1 MKKDFLTVTPESG
14 SSGGVN
20 AVADVNLMFKERET
34 TLNFSAT
41 GGLSKSVK
49 AIQSGV
55 PFTMIQP
62 LVPNFNGKNGEIYAT
77 NRKIQFSV
85 SSDGI
90 LEQVVTRNVLSE
102 MSRNEFRQCYPIFW
116 FKTPG
121 SVTMK
126 TNGQMGDVNFVW
138 EGNICYPSF
147 RLSDIDQEVI
157 SGETTLYSFTYNNTE
172 FFRVKIRE

>member
-1 MKKDFLTVTPESG
+1 MVVL
-14 SSGGVN
+14 GGVN

-55 PFTMIQP
+55 PFTVIQP
-62 LVPNFNGKNGEIYAT
+62 LVPNFNGGNGEIYVT
-77 NRKIQFSV
+77 NKKIQFSIG
-85 SSDGI
+85 SDGI
-90 LEQVVTRNVLSE
+90 LEQVLTRSVLSE
-102 MSRNEFRQCYPIFW
+102 MSRNTFKQCYPIFW

-126 TNGQMGDVNFVW
+126 TDGQMGDINFVW
-138 EGNICYPSF
+138 EGNICYPSS
-147 RLSDIDQEVI
+147 RLSDIDEEVI
-157 SGETTLYSFTYNNTE
+157 VGATTLYSFTYNNAE
-172 FFRVKIRE
+172 FFRVKIKE